1 MHHPSRLKARSGAV
15 AVSILLATLAVL
27 AAPPAVDSQVYKT
40 IDKDGQVHYSSVPPQ
55 KGAKPAELP
64 KIMRAEV
71 KLTEKRIETCER
83 HGGVNCQ
90 AGADQ
95 DGSVICYDGFT
106 DATARFR
113 FSCSTAKLEITE
125 VSNLSESGGFTVFVR
140 NSKSVKAAESAV
152 IFKPQGKKEVKLLG
166 PTEIEPFGVAEFV
179 YEPPKGK
186 EESLA
191 LSKPSLAELD
201 VVCANCS

>member
-1 MHHPSRLKARSGAV
+1 MVTAV
-15 AVSILLATLAVL
+15 AAALLLAT
-27 AAPPAVDSQVYKT
+27 PPAAKCQVYKT
-40 IDKDGQVHYSSVPPQ
+40 VDKDGNVQYTSKPPK

-71 KLTEKRIETCER
+71 RLTEKRLETCDK

-90 AGADQ
+90 AGADK

-106 DATARFR
+106 EASARFR
-113 FSCSTAKLEITE
+113 FTCSTAKLEISDVSE
-125 VSNLSESGGFTVFVR
+125 VTESGGFTVFVR
-140 NSKSVKAAESAV
+140 NSKSVKASESAL
-152 IFKPQGKKEVKLLG
+152 IYKPQGAPEVKLNG
-166 PTEIEPFGVAEFV
+166 PTEVEPFGIAEFT

-186 EESLA
+186 QESLA
-191 LSKPSLAELD
+191 LSKPGLAELD